1 MTPPDLHI
9 CIATGQNLA
18 NIIPAIQLQA
28 GEVVILET
36 PAMRSSAENLKAALK
51 ARGIAVKR
59 LPFDDA
65 SPEAIVTSAQKVA
78 LDLGEKPLVFN
89 ATGGHKLM
97 TLALTDELH
106 ELAGDNLHLLY
117 CETRVDRIDW
127 LKPQASTQPME
138 DVLKLEDILM
148 TQGYRI
154 QTRSDRDVQWMQDAH
169 ERSELTRALGDGA
182 DKLAKFFGSLNRLA
196 DKALNEPEGPF
207 RASQELPFTPGG
219 RNADILRDAQKFGL
233 LNWDNESEVIFSHPD
248 AARYFRGGWL
258 EEYVWLKLRSLKP
271 SDYAIN
277 LRVETVGAK
286 TDNEFDAAII
296 HRNRLLLV
304 ECKTKRFGRDASKDS
319 DHIYKLAQLS
329 RQVGGIMG
337 RGLLLSARPIDDE
350 MKNRAKDNQ
359 IDVLAAEDV
368 KKLVEYLKTW
378 MSQQHPTTRNNT
390 Q

>member
-1 MTPPDLHI
+1 MERPDLHL

-18 NIIPAIQLQA
+18 NLIPAVQLKA
-28 GEVVILET
+28 DKVVILET
-36 PAMRSSAENLKAALK
+36 PAMRVSAENLKAALK
-51 ARGIAVKR
+51 ARGIGAQR
-59 LPFDDA
+59 MAFDDA
-65 SPEAIVTSAQKVA
+65 SPEAIVASAQKVA
-78 LDLGEKPLVFN
+78 LELGETPVIFN

-106 ELAGDNLHLLY
+106 ALAGDNLHLLY
-117 CETRVDRIDW
+117 CETRYDRIDW
-127 LKPQASTQPME
+127 LKPHASAESMQ
-138 DVLKLEDILM
+138 DSLKLEDIMM

-154 QTRSDRDVQWMQDAH
+154 QTRGDRDVQWMRDAD
-169 ERSELTRALGDGA
+169 ERGELTRALGDGA
-182 DKLAKFFGSLNRLA
+182 DKLAKFFGSLNKLA
-196 DKALNEPEGPF
+196 DKALNEPDGPF
-207 RASQELPFTPGG
+207 RACQELPFTPGG
-219 RNADILRDAQKFGL
+219 RNADILRDAQRNGL
-233 LNWDNESEVIFSHPD
+233 LNWDNESEIVFAHPE

-258 EEYVWLKLRSLKP
+258 EEYVWLKLRNLKP
-271 SDYAIN
+271 TDYAIN

-286 TDNEFDAAII
+286 TDNEFDAAIV

-304 ECKTKRFGRDASKDS
+304 ECKTKRFGRDSSKDS

-350 MKNRAKDNQ
+350 MKDRARDNQ

-378 MSQQHPTTRNNT
+378 MSR
-390 Q
+390 

>member
-1 MTPPDLHI
+1 MTCPTLHL

-18 NIIPAIQLQA
+18 NLIPAVQLHA
-28 GEVVILET
+28 ETVVILET
-36 PAMRSSAENLKAALK
+36 PAMRNSAENLKVALK
-51 ARGIAVKR
+51 SKGISAER
-59 LPFDDA
+59 IPFDDS
-65 SPEAIVTSAQKVA
+65 SPESIVASAQAIA
-78 LDLGEKPLVFN
+78 LKLGENPLIFN

-117 CETRVDRIDW
+117 CETRSDRIDW
-127 LKPQASTQPME
+127 LKPQASAQPMQ

-154 QTRSDRDVQWMQDAH
+154 QTRGERDVQWMQNAD
-169 ERSELTRALGDGA
+169 ERGELTRALGDGA
-182 DKLAKFFGSLNRLA
+182 DKLAKFFGSLNSLA
-196 DKALNEPEGPF
+196 DKALNEPNGPF

-219 RNADILRDAQKFGL
+219 RNADILRDAQKNGL
-233 LNWDNESEVIFSHPD
+233 LFWDNDSEIVFSHPD

-258 EEYVWLKLRSLKP
+258 EEYVWLKLHSLKP

-286 TDNEFDAAII
+286 TDNEFDAAIV
-296 HRNRLLLV
+296 HRNRLLLI
-304 ECKTKRFGRDASKDS
+304 ECKTKRFGRDTSKDS

-329 RQVGGIMG
+329 RQVGGTMG

-350 MKNRAKDNQ
+350 MKSRAQDNQ
-359 IDVLAAEDV
+359 VDVLAAEDV
-368 KKLVEYLKTW
+368 KKLADYLKTW
-378 MSQQHPTTRNNT
+378 MRN
-390 Q
+390 